1 MGHRMLLP
9 LAYLPLDRY
18 NDQKEGIVKGSTRFL
33 YLVTRTLAER
43 ARELLRFLQALVK
56 GNLKQAAVELGN
68 APKVHSCISA
78 TLVFIMAG
86 FIPRFFVFTTLVV
99 RRVRLSRRLCNR
111 LRRGLEW
118 IDCCR
123 RECPMEY
130 SRTSHDHRGKYL
142 KDRMS

>member
-18 NDQKEGIVKGSTRFL
+18 NDQKEGIVKASTRFL

-86 FIPRFFVFTTLVV
+86 FIPRFLFLQRLLFVVFVFLGA
-99 RRVRLSRRLCNR
+99 CA
-111 LRRGLEW
+111 
-118 IDCCR
+118 IDS
-123 RECPMEY
+123 EGDWSGSTAAEGSVLWNTPGH
-130 SRTSHDHRGKYL
+130 RTITAVSI
-142 KDRMS
+142 